1 MIRSLVFPM
10 TSEGS
15 TAPSLSSQEEEEE
28 EEQEAFTFAV
38 KTTYALV
45 SRTFTLKSTGG
56 LLARQL
62 LQGSLLT
69 SLDSSSSFTHP

>member
-10 TSEGS
+10 ASEGS

-28 EEQEAFTFAV
+28 EQEAFTFAV
-38 KTTYALV
+38 KTIYALV

>member
-15 TAPSLSSQEEEEE
+15 TAPSLSSQEEEE